1 MSGRVLQ
8 VSVGMPAPVCFRDRQ
23 VTTAIY
29 KRPVDGEVAVDELHL
44 AGDGQADLSVHGGR
58 DKAVYAYPACHYET
72 WEQELGVKA
81 LEAAQFGE
89 NLTVAGV
96 SEETVLIGSRYRIGS
111 AELIVTQPRLPCF
124 KLGIRMQDET
134 FPARFLQSG
143 RLGFYLRVEQTG
155 ILTTGDVLQLLEAPE
170 HGISVHDLWR
180 AVFAPE
186 KDVEMARVALDV
198 LPHLD
203 EGWLRRLRRIAA
215 SG

>member
-8 VSVGMPAPVCFRDRQ
+8 ISVGMPAPVCFNDRQ

-29 KRPVDGEVAVDELHL
+29 KRPVDGAVAVDELQL

-72 WEQELGVKA
+72 WEQELGVEA
-81 LEAAQFGE
+81 LDAAQFGE

-96 SEETVLIGSRYRIGS
+96 SEETVLIGNRYRIGS
-111 AELIVTQPRLPCF
+111 AKFVVTQPRLPCF

-155 ILTTGDVLQLLEAPE
+155 ILTAGDVLQLLETPE

-180 AVFAPE
+180 AVFSAE
-186 KDVEMARVALDV
+186 KNPQTAIRALDE
-198 LPHLD
+198 LPYLD
-203 EGWLRRLRRIAA
+203 DGWQRRLRRIA
-215 SG
+215 G